1 MIKSLKHIFTVYLIV
16 IGVDSSAQSVEHQTI
31 SSAGAFINNGNGSMS
46 VTAGQPITETK
57 KVGFLKRIFTQGF
70 QQSDCIVNP
79 QFTLADNICRN
90 GPSFQLFGEPSSGVF
105 VGAGI
110 SGNTFNPSA
119 AGAGVHKIKYLVNK
133 KGCVDSI
140 VKEILVKQHPLVA
153 YNIVDSITCRNGTSI
168 VLNQA
173 TPKGG
178 LYFGAGVIDS
188 VFIPSLMNVGKSSI
202 VYSYTDST
210 NNCSAKDTAYYTVA
224 PNPNVSIATIP
235 LVCPNVDTL
244 SLTYGVPSGGTYSGL
259 NVINGD
265 FIPVSAGSSKLIYS
279 YLDTTNGC
287 HGSATTFIQVD
298 TLPRNLSLNITS
310 AYCENASNSFLSAG
324 FPIGGYYKGLGA
336 ALDTFGFIRPTL
348 SVPGIYPIAYTYYS
362 NYGCSKTLIDSL
374 TILSKPPVN
383 ISAFN
388 SICSTDTVQTLSIGT
403 PFGGFYTGFGVVNNI
418 LNPLL
423 VSPGNSMISYSY
435 TDTNN
440 CSNSDTTTYVVYGP
454 TVPITTFPTYFCVDL
469 DTVNLNSK
477 INVTSVFSGTGIV
490 NNVLNTAGLANQQIK
505 IKHQSINVNNCV
517 FKDSLI
523 LTVSPKPA
531 VASNNYSFCNN
542 LDKIKLQGASP
553 KGGIYSGSNVNS
565 TFGDYLPSQAKQGTD
580 SVYYTYAD
588 LLGCVS
594 VDTSLVTL
602 FNTTM
607 PSITPVYA
615 VCKNDPVVGLSAD
628 ISGGIFI
635 GSGILGSK
643 LFPSILIDTLGSIIY
658 SVSDI
663 NGCST
668 FDTVSFKVFDPPVIN
683 TSLNQTICKNEEA
696 NFDLPQDLI
705 YTWSNGK
712 TGKSV
717 SLNPTVTSNYSL
729 LASDGLCSTSQ
740 TFKITVSPTPVVNV
754 TTLEPE
760 CNSLG
765 SVSVGVQGNNG
776 PYSYHWS
783 SGHTTPS
790 AQQLTAGIYE
800 VTITDDNNCPSIET
814 VPLSNSDGPL
824 VSIDNLVN
832 PTCFNNNDG
841 SIAVT
846 ANITTGGSFTWLD
859 GQTTPTITSLYNGNY
874 QYLATDSSGCLTSGS
889 IKLTAPEKLNISF
902 VSNPISCLN
911 ANGQIKSEVIGGT
924 SPYSYLWSDGTLN
937 DSIVNKPVGFY
948 ELTVTDA
955 NNCLISE
962 ATGIASVE
970 RIFIKLDS
978 LVFPDCGLSNGA
990 INLKPLFKNYSINW
1004 SNGDSTFNINNL
1016 DGNNYVATIDDGTC
1030 TVKIPIKLP
1039 YNATSSPNICQVTID
1054 TSSLE
1059 KIVAWEGNGLNQ
1071 TLYRRFN
1078 QNQTY
1083 EPVFNTSSNST
1094 VSFTDQHLGTKYFPA
1109 SYKLETANTCNSIGS
1124 HTKASSIYLS
1134 AIINLSGT
1142 VKLLWQDELKASS
1155 SYEVYGKAYNGADY
1169 VLIDTVGSPS
1179 NSLMLDS
1186 LGDYRSFFVST
1197 LNTNCTPNIKVLSN
1211 VVDEFSKDLSL
1222 SIEDK
1227 ISINSYNL
1235 YPNPTLGKSYLE
1247 LISSTN
1253 QTVVISIYSSIGLL
1267 VNNTVVNSIKGYNN
1281 YELATEG
1288 LAAGTYLVNV
1298 KTQKETQSIS
1308 LIIQ

>member
-1 MIKSLKHIFTVYLIV
+1 MIKSLNYIFIVCLIV
-16 IGVDSSAQSVEHQTI
+16 ISVDGSAQSLEHQSI
-31 SSAGAFINNGNGSMS
+31 SSAGAFIGNGNGSMS
-46 VTAGQPITETK
+46 VTAGQAITETK
-57 KVGFLKRIFTQGF
+57 KVGFLKRIFTHGF

-153 YNIVDSITCRNGTSI
+153 YNIVDSITCRNGASI

-244 SLTYGVPSGGTYSGL
+244 TLTYGVPTGGTYSGL

-362 NYGCSKTLIDSL
+362 NYGCSKTLTDSL

-628 ISGGIFI
+628 ISGGVFI

-696 NFDLPQDLI
+696 NFDLPQHLI

-1004 SNGDSTFNINNL
+1004 SNGDSTFSINNL

-1039 YNATSSPNICQVTID
+1039 YNATNSPNICQVTID

-1109 SYKLETANTCNSIGS
+1109 SYKLETENTCNSIGS
-1124 HTKASSIYLS
+1124 HSKASSIYLS

-1155 SYEVYGKAYNGADY
+1155 SYEVYGKAYNTADY
-1169 VLIDTVGSPS
+1169 VLIDTVGRPS
-1179 NSLMLDS
+1179 SSLMLDS
-1186 LGDYRSFFVST
+1186 LGDYRSFFVSA

-1227 ISINSYNL
+1227 ISISSYNL

-1308 LIIQ
+1308 LIIK

>member
-1 MIKSLKHIFTVYLIV
+1 MIKSLNYIFIVCLIV
-16 IGVDSSAQSVEHQTI
+16 ISVDSSAQSVEHQSI
-31 SSAGAFINNGNGSMS
+31 SSAGAFISNGNGSMS
-46 VTAGQPITETK
+46 VTAGQAITETK
-57 KVGFLKRIFTQGF
+57 KVGFLKRIFTHGF

-79 QFTLADNICRN
+79 QFTLADNICSN

-244 SLTYGVPSGGTYSGL
+244 TLTYGVPTGGTYSGL

-287 HGSATTFIQVD
+287 NGSATTFIQVD

-628 ISGGIFI
+628 ISGGVFI

-1039 YNATSSPNICQVTID
+1039 YNATNSPNICQVTID

-1124 HTKASSIYLS
+1124 HSKASSIYLS

-1186 LGDYRSFFVST
+1186 LGDYRSFFVSA

>member
-1 MIKSLKHIFTVYLIV
+1 MIKSLNYIFIVCLIV
-16 IGVDSSAQSVEHQTI
+16 ISVDSSAQSVEHQSI
-31 SSAGAFINNGNGSMS
+31 SSAGAFISNGNGSMS
-46 VTAGQPITETK
+46 VSAGQAITETK
-57 KVGFLKRIFTQGF
+57 KVGFLKRIFTHGF

-79 QFTLADNICRN
+79 QFTLADNICSN

-110 SGNTFNPSA
+110 SGNTFNPST

-244 SLTYGVPSGGTYSGL
+244 TLTYGVPTGGTYSGL

-287 HGSATTFIQVD
+287 NGSATTFIQVD

-362 NYGCSKTLIDSL
+362 NYGCSKTLLDSL

-628 ISGGIFI
+628 ISGGVFI

-1039 YNATSSPNICQVTID
+1039 YNATNSPNICQVTID

-1155 SYEVYGKAYNGADY
+1155 SYEVYGKAYNTADY
-1169 VLIDTVGSPS
+1169 VLIDTVGRPS
-1179 NSLMLDS
+1179 SSLMLDS
-1186 LGDYRSFFVST
+1186 LGDYRSFFVSA